1 MDEVLAESTSIK
13 QHFQIDYNSLES
25 LKGSMQESKYNDLL
39 KQLKLSEANVL
50 RQASLIISRLA
61 AEEEARIR
69 RELDRKHMSEQVEL
83 RQNITV
89 NQTKLRIQL
98 VGETALGN
106 MEVEQEKRALDR
118 FKQLKHTESER
129 RVRAIELQKKTI
141 ANEIDSELKQQYADF
156 EDLMRRRKEA
166 ASDFSA
172 QEFSILKRIRE
183 RQDKYRKNQKVDG
196 MTAEEQERMIK
207 NYENQLEQLDSAYVA
222 EQRRQQLLMK

>member
-1 MDEVLAESTSIK
+1 MKE
-13 QHFQIDYNSLES
+13 Q
-25 LKGSMQESKYNDLL
+25 KYNDTL

-83 RQNITV
+83 RQSLSV
-89 NQTKLRIQL
+89 SQAKLRMQL

-166 ASDFSA
+166 ASDMSA
-172 QEFSILKRIRE
+172 
-183 RQDKYRKNQKVDG
+183 
-196 MTAEEQERMIK
+196 
-207 NYENQLEQLDSAYVA
+207 
-222 EQRRQQLLMK
+222 

>member
-1 MDEVLAESTSIK
+1 MAESK
-13 QHFQIDYNSLES
+13 F
-25 LKGSMQESKYNDLL
+25 NDLL
-39 KQLKLSEANVL
+39 RQLKLSEANVL

-89 NQTKLRIQL
+89 SQQKLRIQL

-129 RVRAIELQKKTI
+129 RVRAIEL
-141 ANEIDSELKQQYADF
+141 
-156 EDLMRRRKEA
+156 
-166 ASDFSA
+166 
-172 QEFSILKRIRE
+172 
-183 RQDKYRKNQKVDG
+183 
-196 MTAEEQERMIK
+196 
-207 NYENQLEQLDSAYVA
+207 
-222 EQRRQQLLMK
+222 

>member
-166 ASDFSA
+166 ASDLSA